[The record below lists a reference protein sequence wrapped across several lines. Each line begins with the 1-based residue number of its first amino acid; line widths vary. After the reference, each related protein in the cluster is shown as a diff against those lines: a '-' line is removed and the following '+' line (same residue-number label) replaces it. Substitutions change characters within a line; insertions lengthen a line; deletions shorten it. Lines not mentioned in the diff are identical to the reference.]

1 MDIEELEGKPIE
13 RGSERHKGLLRIPE
27 GYGYGW
33 TRVHY
38 SDQSKFISVIVRLK
52 GEEYIQFKIWKNVEK
67 KKPTHPDWRIR
78 VSEKLA
84 FKSSMFMDTDWL
96 RRTETSEGLPEGS
109 TPTPTPNLSAIS
121 STCPQRPTNGPTNGG
136 SSSPT

>member
-13 RGSERHKGLLRIPE
+13 RGSERHKGLLKIPE

-96 RRTETSEGLPEGS
+96 RKTGTSEGAKDGS

-121 STCPQRPTNGPTNGG
+121 STFHLPRTNGLTNGG
-136 SSSPT
+136 NSSPT